1 MSQLVGAIALDLGKL
16 VPALGWALLYFVWQ
30 ALLIG
35 GVSAVLLWLLRHAS
49 AGWRYGVCA
58 LALLLCLCI
67 PSLHLL
73 YLLGLSGDVAAAPS
87 FAAPAAWRSQLQAW
101 MPALVLAWSAGVG
114 LMGLRLCLGLA
125 WVARLRR
132 QAVAAP
138 AIWQARLDALA
149 LRMGLGRRGALP
161 LKLHAG
167 LSSPVTVG
175 CWRPI
180 VLLPASLL
188 SGMPVAMLE
197 ALLAHELAHVR
208 RWDYLANVLQ
218 SLVEALLFFH
228 PVVWWLSSRLRVER
242 ELVADALAA
251 QALDDPRQLATALH
265 ALSLQTS
272 STRQSGL
279 LVSARGG
286 SLLTRIQRLMAPAP
300 ALVSAPASWKLALPA
315 VLLASATLLLQTH
328 GQSAQSAQSAPGTTQ
343 LMDAAAGMLELP
355 VNARHMLVFDDS
367 SGQVLMAKDADAIVP
382 IASITKL
389 MTAMVVLDAGLDPD
403 ETLRIVRAD
412 GEPMPGQQ
420 RRGMLA
426 DGVQVSRGL
435 LLQLALLPSEN
446 RAAAALARTYPGGNA
461 AFVQALQTKIHS
473 LGLVRTSLSDPVGRS
488 PANTSTAT
496 EVAKIVAAA
505 ARYPDIARITSHP
518 QASVALDGKLRTFHN
533 SNPLVGSKG
542 WDILLSKTGSSS
554 EAGSCLTMRMRSG
567 GRNVTVV
574 LLDADGA
581 QRRALDAGKI
591 RDTLAEGTLHM
602 H

>member
-1 MSQLVGAIALDLGKL
+1 MNLLAMAIGLDLGRF

-30 ALLIG
+30 ALIVG
-35 GVSAVLLWLLRHAS
+35 AASAVLLWLLRHAS
-49 AGWRYGVCA
+49 ARWRYALCA

-67 PSLHLL
+67 PCVHML
-73 YLLGLSGDVAAAPS
+73 YLLGLSGASHAAPP
-87 FAAPAAWRSQLQAW
+87 FAVELQAW

-114 LMGLRLCLGLA
+114 LMALRLCMGLA

-149 LRMGLGRRGALP
+149 LRMGLGQGQGRSRPLP

-167 LSSPVTVG
+167 LSSPVTLG
-175 CWRPI
+175 SWRPI

-188 SGMPVAMLE
+188 SGMPVPLLE

-208 RWDYLANVLQ
+208 RWDYLANLLQ

-228 PVVWWLSSRLRVER
+228 PVVWWLSARMRVER
-242 ELVADALAA
+242 ELVADELAA
-251 QALDDPRQLATALH
+251 QALDDPQQLATALH
-265 ALSLQTS
+265 ALSLHAS
-272 STRQSGL
+272 ALRHSGL
-279 LVSARGG
+279 LMSARGG
-286 SLLTRIQRLMAPAP
+286 TLLTRIQRLMAPAS
-300 ALVSAPASWKLALPA
+300 ALGSAPASWKLALPA
-315 VLLASATLLLQTH
+315 MLLACVTLLMQTH
-328 GQSAQSAQSAPGTTQ
+328 GQSAPGATH
-343 LMDAAAGMLELP
+343 MAAAAASILPLP

-367 SGQVLMAKDADAIVP
+367 SGQVLMAKDADAVVP

-389 MTAMVVLDAGLDPD
+389 MTAMVVLDAGLDPN
-403 ETLRIVRAD
+403 EKLRIVRAD
-412 GEPMPGQQ
+412 GAAPMQ
-420 RRGMLA
+420 RQGVLA
-426 DGVQVSRGL
+426 DGVEVPRGL
-435 LLQLALLPSEN
+435 MLQLALMPSEN

-461 AFVQALQTKIHS
+461 AFARALQAKIHG
-473 LGLVRTSLSDPVGRS
+473 LGLIRTTLTDPVGRS
-488 PANTSTAT
+488 PANTSTAS

-518 QASVALDGKLRTFHN
+518 QASVAVNGRTRILHN

-542 WDILLSKTGSSS
+542 WDILLSKTGSSR

-567 GRNVTVV
+567 GKHVTVV

-581 QRRALDAGKI
+581 QRRSLDAGAI
-591 RDTLAEGTLHM
+591 RTALADGTGRM